1 MKIAVNTRLLIK
13 DKLEGIGWFTYETL
27 KRITQN
33 HPEHQF
39 YFIFDRQPNEA
50 FRFSSNV
57 HFIVAHPQARH
68 PILWNLFFEW
78 GIPAALKKI
87 KPDLF
92 ISPDGWLSLR
102 AKTKSFAVIHD
113 LNFENYP
120 QFLPWH
126 IRKYYHYFFPR
137 FAAKAN
143 RIATV
148 SEYTKND
155 IHQRYHID
163 QDNIDVV
170 YNGAND
176 QLKPVS
182 QKTIQET
189 RERYSGGAPYFLF
202 VGLIHPRKNL
212 STLIKAYDKLKKK
225 YSTHAKLLVAGN
237 IHWWTK
243 DLKEAYGNTSFKE
256 DIIFTGRLQ
265 TEELKVVIPSALALT
280 YVSFFEGFGI
290 PVLEAMYCDVPVIA
304 SDTSSIPEVGGEAVL
319 YTDPYSADAVCEK
332 MLKILKDEKL
342 RNNLILKGQKQRENF
357 SWDKTA
363 EKLWLSIEKSLH

>member
-33 HPEHQF
+33 QPEHQF